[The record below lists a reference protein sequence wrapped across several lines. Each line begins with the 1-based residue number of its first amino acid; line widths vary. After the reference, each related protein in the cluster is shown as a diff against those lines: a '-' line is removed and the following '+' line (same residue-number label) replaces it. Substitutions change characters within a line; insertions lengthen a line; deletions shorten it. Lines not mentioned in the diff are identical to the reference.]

1 VRELLSRAS
10 TKYTRRSAR
19 KKGLGGKTVYP
30 LLWILPSV
38 ALMVAIVVVPIVDLF
53 ITSFSEVG
61 LSGLREGFN
70 GVENYVSLFQDPV
83 FPRVLINTV
92 IWTVT
97 IVGITVILS
106 LGIASLLNEE
116 FVGRRLVR
124 SALIVPWAVSL
135 LITAV
140 IWKWIFDFRYGTLNL
155 ILKELGIIE
164 KNVNW
169 LAQPATSFPAMI
181 AVGIFVSL
189 PFTSFVLLAGLQAIS
204 AELYEAARVDG
215 ANRWKRFVHITLPQ
229 LRPTL
234 TVAVVLNTIYVF
246 NSFPIVWAMTRGEP
260 LNKTDII
267 FTYLYKLG
275 FEERQLGVA
284 AAVSVISFLI
294 LIAFSASYVWFVT
307 RREN

>member
-1 VRELLSRAS
+1 VRDLLSSAS
-10 TKYTRRSAR
+10 RKYAGRSA
-19 KKGLGGKTVYP
+19 KKGLGGKSVYP
-30 LLWILPSV
+30 YLWILPSV
-38 ALMVAIVVVPIVDLF
+38 LLMVAIIIVPIIDLF
-53 ITSFSEVG
+53 ITSFSEVSF
-61 LSGLREGFN
+61 SGVRGEFNEGA
-70 GVENYVSLFQDPV
+70 NYVSLFQEPV
-83 FPRVLINTV
+83 FPRVLINTL
-92 IWTVT
+92 IWTVA
-97 IVGITVILS
+97 IVGITIILS
-106 LGIASLLNEE
+106 LGIASLLNEK

-124 SALIVPWAVSL
+124 AALVVPWAVSL

-164 KNVNW
+164 DNVNW
-169 LAQPATSFPAMI
+169 LAQPVTSFPAMI

-215 ANRWKRFVHITLPQ
+215 ANRWKRFRYVTLPQ

-246 NSFPIVWAMTRGEP
+246 NSFPIVWAMTKGEP

-275 FEERQLGVA
+275 FEQRELGEA
-284 AAVSVISFLI
+284 AAVSVISFLM
-294 LIAFSASYVWFVT
+294 LVTFSASYVWFVT
-307 RREN
+307 RREA

>member
-1 VRELLSRAS
+1 MRELLSRAS

-19 KKGLGGKTVYP
+19 KKGLGGKAVYP

-61 LSGLREGFN
+61 LSGLRQGFN
-70 GVENYVSLFQDPV
+70 GVENYVALFQDPV

-92 IWTVT
+92 IWTVA
-97 IVGITVILS
+97 IVGITIILS

-204 AELYEAARVDG
+204 AELYDAARVDG
-215 ANRWKRFVHITLPQ
+215 ANRWKRFVYITLPQ

-294 LIAFSASYVWFVT
+294 LITFSASYVWFVT
-307 RREN
+307 RRES

>member
-19 KKGLGGKTVYP
+19 KKGLGGKAVYP

-83 FPRVLINTV
+83 FPRVLINTL
-92 IWTVT
+92 IWTVA
-97 IVGITVILS
+97 IVGITIILS
-106 LGIASLLNEE
+106 LGIASLLNEK

-124 SALIVPWAVSL
+124 AALIVPWAVSL

>member
-1 VRELLSRAS
+1 MRKLLSRARA
-10 TKYTRRSAR
+10 KYARGPARERSP
-19 KKGLGGKTVYP
+19 GGKKLYP
-30 LLWILPSV
+30 HLWILPSV
-38 ALMVAIVVVPIVDLF
+38 VLMVAIILVPIIDLF
-53 ITSFSEVG
+53 ITSFSEVSF
-61 LSGLREGFN
+61 SGLRQGFN
-70 GVENYVSLFQDPV
+70 GVDNYVSLFQDPV
-83 FPRVLINTV
+83 FPRVLANTV
-92 IWTVT
+92 VWTVA
-97 IVGITVILS
+97 IVGITIILS
-106 LGIASLLNEE
+106 LGVANLLNEK

-124 SALIVPWAVSL
+124 AALIVPWAVSL

-155 ILKELGIIE
+155 ALQELGIVRE
-164 KNVNW
+164 NVNW

-181 AVGIFVSL
+181 IVGIFVSL

-204 AELYEAARVDG
+204 AELYEAAMVDG
-215 ANRWKRFVHITLPQ
+215 ANRWKRFVYVTLPQ

-246 NSFPIVWAMTRGEP
+246 NSFPIVWTMTRGEP

-275 FEERQLGVA
+275 FEERQLGEA

-294 LIAFSASYVWFVT
+294 LVAFSASYVWLAT
-307 RREN
+307 REES

>member
-1 VRELLSRAS
+1 VRDLLSRAS
-10 TKYTRRSAR
+10 TKYARRSAR
-19 KKGLGGKTVYP
+19 KKGLVGRTAYP
-30 LLWILPSV
+30 HLWILPSV
-38 ALMVAIVVVPIVDLF
+38 ALMVAIIVVPIIDLF
-53 ITSFSEVG
+53 ITSFSEVSF
-61 LSGLREGFN
+61 SGLREGFN
-70 GVENYVSLFQDPV
+70 GVDNYVSLFHDPV
-83 FPRVLINTV
+83 FPRVLMNTV
-92 IWTVT
+92 IWTVA
-97 IVGITVILS
+97 IVGITIVLS

-124 SALIVPWAVSL
+124 AALIVPWAVSL

-140 IWKWIFDFRYGTLNL
+140 IWKWVFDFRYGTLNL
-155 ILKELGIIE
+155 ILQDLGIIE

-215 ANRWKRFVHITLPQ
+215 ANGWKRFVHITLPQ

-246 NSFPIVWAMTRGEP
+246 NSFPIVWTMTRGEP

-275 FEERQLGVA
+275 FEERQLGEA

-294 LIAFSASYVWFVT
+294 LITFSASYVWFVT
-307 RREN
+307 RRES

>member
-1 VRELLSRAS
+1 VRELSSRAS
-10 TKYTRRSAR
+10 GDYARRSAR
-19 KKGLGGKTVYP
+19 KKGPGGKSVYP
-30 LLWILPSV
+30 HLWILPSV
-38 ALMVAIVVVPIVDLF
+38 TLMVAIVVVPIVDLF
-53 ITSFSEVG
+53 ITSFSEVSF
-61 LSGLREGFN
+61 SGLREGFN
-70 GVENYVSLFQDPV
+70 GGENYVSVFQDPV
-83 FPRVLINTV
+83 FPRVMINTV
-92 IWTVT
+92 IWTVA
-97 IVGITVILS
+97 IVGITIVLS
-106 LGIASLLNEE
+106 LGIASLLNEK

-124 SALIVPWAVSL
+124 AALILPWAVSL

-155 ILKELGIIE
+155 ILQELGTIE
-164 KNVNW
+164 RNVNW
-169 LAQPATSFPAMI
+169 LAQPITSFPAMI
-181 AVGIFVSL
+181 AVGIFVSI

-215 ANRWKRFVHITLPQ
+215 ASSWKRFVHVTLPL

-260 LNKTDII
+260 LNETDII

-275 FEERQLGVA
+275 FEERQLGEA

-294 LIAFSASYVWFVT
+294 LVTFSVSYVWFVT
-307 RREN
+307 RRES

>member
-1 VRELLSRAS
+1 MRELLSRAS

-19 KKGLGGKTVYP
+19 KKGLDGRTLYP

-83 FPRVLINTV
+83 FPRVLINTL
-92 IWTVT
+92 IWTVA
-97 IVGITVILS
+97 IVGITIILS
-106 LGIASLLNEE
+106 LGIASLLNEK

-124 SALIVPWAVSL
+124 AALIVPWAVSL

>member
-1 VRELLSRAS
+1 VRELSSRAS
-10 TKYTRRSAR
+10 RRYARRSA
-19 KKGLGGKTVYP
+19 KKGLGGRNLYP
-30 LLWILPSV
+30 YLWILPSV
-38 ALMVAIVVVPIVDLF
+38 VLMVAIIVVPIIDLF
-53 ITSFSEVG
+53 ITSVSEVSF
-61 LSGLREGFN
+61 SGVRGEFN
-70 GVENYVSLFQDPV
+70 GGANYVSLFQDPV
-83 FPRVLINTV
+83 FPRVLINTLV
-92 IWTVT
+92 WTVA
-97 IVGITVILS
+97 IVGITIILS
-106 LGIASLLNEE
+106 LGIASLLNEK

-124 SALIVPWAVSL
+124 AALVVPWAVSL

-164 KNVNW
+164 NNVNW
-169 LAQPATSFPAMI
+169 LAQPVTSFPAMI

-215 ANRWKRFVHITLPQ
+215 ADRWKRFRHVTLPQ

-246 NSFPIVWAMTRGEP
+246 NSFPIVWAMTKGEP

-275 FEERQLGVA
+275 FEQRQLGEA

-294 LIAFSASYVWFVT
+294 LVTFSASYVWFVT
-307 RREN
+307 RREA

>member
-1 VRELLSRAS
+1 
-10 TKYTRRSAR
+10 
-19 KKGLGGKTVYP
+19 
-30 LLWILPSV
+30 
-38 ALMVAIVVVPIVDLF
+38 MVAIIVVPIIDLF
-53 ITSFSEVG
+53 ITSFSEVSI
-61 LSGLREGFN
+61 SGLRQGFN
-70 GVENYVSLFQDPV
+70 GVENYVALFQDPV

-92 IWTVT
+92 IWTVA
-97 IVGITVILS
+97 IVGITIILS

-155 ILKELGIIE
+155 ILKELGMIE

-204 AELYEAARVDG
+204 AELYDAARVDG
-215 ANRWKRFVHITLPQ
+215 ANRWKRFVYITLPQ

-267 FTYLYKLG
+267 FTYLYNWASK
-275 FEERQLGVA
+275 
-284 AAVSVISFLI
+284 SV
-294 LIAFSASYVWFVT
+294 
-307 RREN
+307 N

>member
-19 KKGLGGKTVYP
+19 KKGLGGKAVYP

-83 FPRVLINTV
+83 FPRVLINTL
-92 IWTVT
+92 IWTVA
-97 IVGITVILS
+97 IVGITIILS
-106 LGIASLLNEE
+106 LGIASLLNEK

-124 SALIVPWAVSL
+124 AALIVPWAVSL

-275 FEERQLGVA
+275 FEERQLGAA

>member
-10 TKYTRRSAR
+10 AKYARRSAR
-19 KKGLGGKTVYP
+19 KEGLGGRTVYP
-30 LLWILPSV
+30 HLWILPSV
-38 ALMVAIVVVPIVDLF
+38 ALMVAIIVVPIIDLF
-53 ITSFSEVG
+53 ITSFSEVSI
-61 LSGLREGFN
+61 SGLRQGFN
-70 GVENYVSLFQDPV
+70 GVENYVALLQDPV

-189 PFTSFVLLAGLQAIS
+189 PFTSFVFVGRVAGDLG
-204 AELYEAARVDG
+204 RV
-215 ANRWKRFVHITLPQ
+215 V
-229 LRPTL
+229 
-234 TVAVVLNTIYVF
+234 
-246 NSFPIVWAMTRGEP
+246 
-260 LNKTDII
+260 
-267 FTYLYKLG
+267 
-275 FEERQLGVA
+275 
-284 AAVSVISFLI
+284 
-294 LIAFSASYVWFVT
+294 
-307 RREN
+307 

>member
-1 VRELLSRAS
+1 MRELLSRAS

-19 KKGLGGKTVYP
+19 KNGLGGKAVYP

-83 FPRVLINTV
+83 FPRVLINTL
-92 IWTVT
+92 IWTVA
-97 IVGITVILS
+97 IVGITIILS
-106 LGIASLLNEE
+106 LGIASLLNEK

-124 SALIVPWAVSL
+124 AALIVPWAVSL

>member
-1 VRELLSRAS
+1 
-10 TKYTRRSAR
+10 
-19 KKGLGGKTVYP
+19 
-30 LLWILPSV
+30 
-38 ALMVAIVVVPIVDLF
+38 MVAIIVVPIIDLF
-53 ITSFSEVG
+53 ITSFSEVSV
-61 LSGLREGFN
+61 SGLRQGFN

-92 IWTVT
+92 VWTVA
-97 IVGITVILS
+97 IVGITIVLS
-106 LGIASLLNEE
+106 LGIANLLNEK
-116 FVGRRLVR
+116 FVGRRLAR
-124 SALIVPWAVSL
+124 AALIIPWAVSL

-155 ILKELGIIE
+155 TLQELGIIE
-164 KNVNW
+164 TNVNW

-181 AVGIFVSL
+181 AVGIFVSI

-215 ANRWKRFVHITLPQ
+215 ANSWKRFVYVTLPQ

-275 FEERQLGVA
+275 FEQRQLGVA

-294 LIAFSASYVWFVT
+294 LVTFSASYVWFVT
-307 RREN
+307 RRES

>member
-1 VRELLSRAS
+1 MRKLSSRAS
-10 TKYTRRSAR
+10 TKHIRRPAR
-19 KKGLGGKTVYP
+19 EKSLGGKSVYP
-30 LLWILPSV
+30 HLWILPSV
-38 ALMVAIVVVPIVDLF
+38 TLMVAIIVVPIIDLF
-53 ITSFSEVG
+53 ITSFSEVSF
-61 LSGLREGFN
+61 SGVRGGFN

-92 IWTVT
+92 IWTVG
-97 IVGITVILS
+97 IVGITIVLS
-106 LGIASLLNEE
+106 LGIANLLNEK

-124 SALIVPWAVSL
+124 VALIIPWAVSL

-140 IWKWIFDFRYGTLNL
+140 IWRWIFDFRYGTLNL
-155 ILKELGIIE
+155 VLQQLGIIE
-164 KNVNW
+164 ENVNW
-169 LAQPATSFPAMI
+169 LAQPVTSFPAMI
-181 AVGIFVSL
+181 AVGIFVSI
-189 PFTSFVLLAGLQAIS
+189 PFTSFVLLAGLQSIS
-204 AELYEAARVDG
+204 AELYEAAKVDG
-215 ANRWKRFVHITLPQ
+215 ADRWKRFVYVTLPQ

-267 FTYLYKLG
+267 FTYLFKLG

-294 LIAFSASYVWFVT
+294 LVSFSAAYVWFAT
-307 RREN
+307 RRES

>member
-1 VRELLSRAS
+1 MRELLSRAS
-10 TKYTRRSAR
+10 TKYARRSAR
-19 KKGLGGKTVYP
+19 KKGLRGKTVYP
-30 LLWILPSV
+30 HLWILPSV
-38 ALMVAIVVVPIVDLF
+38 ALMVAIIVVPIIDLF
-53 ITSFSEVG
+53 ITSVSEVSF
-61 LSGLREGFN
+61 SGLRQGFN
-70 GVENYVSLFQDPV
+70 GVDNYVALFQDPV
-83 FPRVLINTV
+83 FPRVLLNTI
-92 IWTVT
+92 IWTVG
-97 IVGITVILS
+97 IVGITIVLS
-106 LGIASLLNEE
+106 LGIASLLNEK

-124 SALIVPWAVSL
+124 AALIVPWAVSL

-155 ILKELGIIE
+155 ILNEAGIIE

-181 AVGIFVSL
+181 AVGIFVSI
-189 PFTSFVLLAGLQAIS
+189 PFTSFVLLAGLQSIS

-215 ANRWKRFVHITLPQ
+215 ANRWKRFFYVTLPQ

-294 LIAFSASYVWFVT
+294 LITFSASYVWFVT
-307 RREN
+307 RRES

>member
-1 VRELLSRAS
+1 MRELLSRAS

-19 KKGLGGKTVYP
+19 KKGLSGKTVYP

-83 FPRVLINTV
+83 FPRVLINTL
-92 IWTVT
+92 IWTVA
-97 IVGITVILS
+97 IVGITIILS
-106 LGIASLLNEE
+106 LGIASLLNEK

-124 SALIVPWAVSL
+124 AALIVPWAVSL

>member
-1 VRELLSRAS
+1 VRDLLSSAS
-10 TKYTRRSAR
+10 RKYAGRFA
-19 KKGLGGKTVYP
+19 KKGLGGKSVYP
-30 LLWILPSV
+30 YLWILPSV
-38 ALMVAIVVVPIVDLF
+38 LLMVAIIIVPIIDLF
-53 ITSFSEVG
+53 ITSFSEVSF
-61 LSGLREGFN
+61 SGVRGELN
-70 GVENYVSLFQDPV
+70 GGANYVSLFQEPV
-83 FPRVLINTV
+83 FPRVLINTLV
-92 IWTVT
+92 WTVA
-97 IVGITVILS
+97 IVGITIILS
-106 LGIASLLNEE
+106 LGIASLLNEK

-124 SALIVPWAVSL
+124 AALVVPWAVSL

-164 KNVNW
+164 DNVNW
-169 LAQPATSFPAMI
+169 LAQPVTSFPAMI

-215 ANRWKRFVHITLPQ
+215 ANRWKRFRYVTLPQ

-246 NSFPIVWAMTRGEP
+246 NSFPIVWAMTKGEP

-275 FEERQLGVA
+275 FEQRELGEA

-294 LIAFSASYVWFVT
+294 LVTFSASYVWFVT
-307 RREN
+307 RREA